1 MFDVIYTA
9 SGYDAFAGM
18 LLCRATYPV

>member
-1 MFDVIYTA
+1 MFDVIFTA